1 MNDNFIQLFIVIVI
15 GIILFIIYKI
25 TINKD
30 NKDNKESFSNVS
42 DTKDIIEARKK
53 LDLETNLI
61 NYQKGPKGYTGEVGQ
76 PGPPAPPADV
86 GPPGPMGPPG
96 TNGKHYGSLI
106 FYDTNR
112 NKIDELLNSKL
123 DRQED
128 HEIIVPNPGKGDTG
142 VVGTILF
149 VNHKKEIIGS
159 YYPPENSYAR
169 TLEPIVVN
177 VPEGIKGEKGD
188 DGKNGKHPTGP
199 PGVTG
204 NPGPPGDD
212 GERGDPGTKGPK
224 GEIGGNI
231 GEEDTFKDV
240 KVNTK
245 VCFDEEGT
253 ACIDINLLRTLVNWD
268 EYLALLEARRL
279 RLIRQL
285 CMLKFHE
292 NYNTQKHHMHDELI
306 RTLTTQLKEIYDFRG
321 EAFDYDAIIIEEN
334 CPAFPEPP
342 QCKFNQ
348 NHLAPDTEYL
358 HENCR
363 CEPLTLD
370 CLPGKF
376 ISRPA
381 YIGKDENGND
391 IYVTDNKCSPCTL
404 LREHIDRETEVYVGC
419 DGIYDG
425 IAAKCEPGEFVNIIG
440 GADGYKCDIC
450 PEGEYIKDD
459 KTSTAVCPIGHKCTG
474 GRLIKCPP
482 GQYQD
487 ETGQSTCKRCTPSF
501 GPGKYIKTPC
511 TETKDAKGDNCPGEH
526 YCDGTYAH
534 KCSSSKCET
543 HQFLS
548 SSCSSTTNNVCTDCP
563 SGYWCDR
570 VTAHKCTS
578 SCGQGRHISSSCTS
592 TIDTQCSDNVCH
604 CSLPVFG
611 RNISIG
617 EGTTGKECTT
627 HGANICKS
635 CKSGFNLW
643 GTSCVVNGFTIYQNS
658 NHSGSSEWHD
668 NDDHGLGWW
677 HDRTSGFKKQ
687 VGASVGIHDSKW
699 HEGRCT
705 DLTPYGDIDFTD
717 DKYDDHGHDGWGWW
731 NDEIASISIP
741 NKCSGSNKFIPK

>member
-25 TINKD
+25 TINK
-30 NKDNKESFSNVS
+30 ESFSNVF

-61 NYQKGPKGYTGEVGQ
+61 NYQKGPKGYTGEVGK
-76 PGPPAPPADV
+76 PGPPGPDADD

-96 TNGKHYGSLI
+96 TNGKHYGQLI
-106 FYDTNR
+106 FYDTDG

-128 HEIIVPNPGKGDTG
+128 HEIIVPNPKKGDTG

-204 NPGPPGDD
+204 NPGPPGNE
-212 GERGDPGTKGPK
+212 GKRGDPGIKGPA

-245 VCFDEEGT
+245 VCFDEEGV

-306 RTLTTQLKEIYDFRG
+306 STLTNQLKEIYDYKG

-334 CPAFPEPP
+334 CPEFPEPP
-342 QCKFNQ
+342 QCKYTD
-348 NHLAPDTEYL
+348 NHLASDTEYL

-363 CEPLTLD
+363 CEPLTVD

-381 YIGKDENGND
+381 SIGKDDNGND
-391 IYVTDNKCSPCTL
+391 IYVSDNKCSPCTL

-425 IAAKCEPGEFVNIIG
+425 IAAKCEPHEFVNIIG

-450 PEGEYIKDD
+450 PEGQYVKDN
-459 KTSTAVCPIGHKCTG
+459 KTSTAVCPIGHKCTKG
-474 GRLIKCPP
+474 KLIKCPP

-487 ETGQSTCKRCTPSF
+487 ETGQSTCKQCTPSF
-501 GPGKYIKTPC
+501 GKGKYIETPC
-511 TETKDAKGDNCPGEH
+511 TEYADAKSGDCVEGVTWCGDGVTKKNCTKPENCNAG
-526 YCDGTYAH
+526 
-534 KCSSSKCET
+534 S
-543 HQFLS
+543 FLK
-548 SSCSSTTNNVCTDCP
+548 SSCSKESDFKCQECVEGTTWCKGGTSPAENCLTCGEGQHMTEECTT
-563 SGYWCDR
+563 SKDR
-570 VTAHKCTS
+570 KCE
-578 SCGQGRHISSSCTS
+578 
-592 TIDTQCSDNVCH
+592 DNVCH

-611 RNISIG
+611 RDISIG
-617 EGTTGKECTT
+617 QGATGKECTT

-635 CKSGFNLW
+635 CNDGFNLW
-643 GTSCVVNGFTIYQNS
+643 GTNCVVNGFQIYQNS

-668 NDDHGLGWW
+668 NDDYGLGWW
-677 HDRTSGFKKQ
+677 NDRTSGFKKQ
-687 VGASVGIHDSKW
+687 VGASVGIHEDKW

-717 DKYDDHGHDGWGWW
+717 DKYDEHGHSGWGWW
-731 NDEIASISIP
+731 NDEIHSISIP
-741 NKCSGSNKFIPK
+741 NKCSGENKFIPI

>member
-25 TINKD
+25 TINK
-30 NKDNKESFSNVS
+30 ESFSNVF

-76 PGPPAPPADV
+76 PGPPGPDADV

-96 TNGKHYGSLI
+96 TNGKHYGQLI
-106 FYDTNR
+106 FYDTNG

-128 HEIIVPNPGKGDTG
+128 HEIIVPNPEKGDTG

-204 NPGPPGDD
+204 NPGPPG
-212 GERGDPGTKGPK
+212 GGGIRGDPGTKGPA

-245 VCFDEEGT
+245 VCFDEEGV

-306 RTLTTQLKEIYDFRG
+306 RTLTNQLKEIYEFRG

-334 CPAFPEPP
+334 CPEFPDPP
-342 QCKFNQ
+342 QCKYND
-348 NHLAPDTEYL
+348 NHLASDTEYL

-363 CEPLTLD
+363 CEPLTVD

-381 YIGKDENGND
+381 YIGNDDHGNE
-391 IYVTDNKCSPCTL
+391 IYVSDNKCSPCTL

-425 IAAKCEPGEFVNIIG
+425 IAAKCEPHEFVNIIG

-450 PEGEYIKDD
+450 PEGKYIKDD
-459 KTSTAVCPIGHKCTG
+459 KTSTAVCPIGHKCTKG
-474 GRLIKCPP
+474 KLIKCPS
-482 GQYQD
+482 GEYQD
-487 ETGQSTCKRCTPSF
+487 KTGQSTCIPCTSSF
-501 GPGKYIKTPC
+501 GVGKYIKTPC
-511 TETKDAKGDNCPGEH
+511 TEYTDTKEGNCPKNH
-526 YCDGTYAH
+526 YCDGINAH
-534 KCSSSKCET
+534 KCGTSNCAT

-548 SSCSSTTNNVCTDCP
+548 SSCSPTTDNVCSDCP
-563 SGYWCDR
+563 NYSYCDGK
-570 VTAHKCTS
+570 TSKKCTS
-578 SCGQGRHISSSCTS
+578 CNSDQYQVSGCTNTADVKCANYSAWIKAGSGGKKVGRGAPGRKDTWSVLKGNGGSYTYSLIFWGENLIKALHGNPDITTAQSGRNGVYQFRKGHVYDQWDDLKLNWAYDRPHPSFHTYNNSLGFGRHTHWSDS
-592 TIDTQCSDNVCH
+592 ID
-604 CSLPVFG
+604 
-611 RNISIG
+611 
-617 EGTTGKECTT
+617 
-627 HGANICKS
+627 
-635 CKSGFNLW
+635 
-643 GTSCVVNGFTIYQNS
+643 Y
-658 NHSGSSEWHD
+658 
-668 NDDHGLGWW
+668 
-677 HDRTSGFKKQ
+677 
-687 VGASVGIHDSKW
+687 
-699 HEGRCT
+699 
-705 DLTPYGDIDFTD
+705 DLEYRFAT
-717 DKYDDHGHDGWGWW
+717 W
-731 NDEIASISIP
+731 
-741 NKCSGSNKFIPK
+741 